1 MCVCVYITE
10 YTVNVLSLT
19 LSLRNEIDGD
29 SICSGRVEVLSNN
42 QWGTVC
48 GDSWDMT
55 DAVVVCRELG
65 CGSPVEVNKG
75 AYGSGIGPIW
85 MDDVKCTG
93 TEATLRHCR
102 SNGWGVHDCKHASDA
117 GVVCR
122 GELPDSIFLLFFF
135 FSSFFFYMYMFP
147 KYISMYE
154 FIFIFFLSTKYT
166 GD

>member
-1 MCVCVYITE
+1 MCVCVCVCLCVWV
-10 YTVNVLSLT
+10 YTHTQNVQLMYYHL
-19 LSLRNEIDGD
+19 LCLLEVRLVDGD

-48 GDSWDMT
+48 GDGWDMT

-65 CGSPVEVNKG
+65 CGSPVEANKG

-102 SNGWGVHDCKHASDA
+102 SNGWGVHDCKHANDA

-135 FSSFFFYMYMFP
+135 TCICFQNIQ
-147 KYISMYE
+147 YIHVWLYHL
-154 FIFIFFLSTKYT
+154 FIF
-166 GD
+166 